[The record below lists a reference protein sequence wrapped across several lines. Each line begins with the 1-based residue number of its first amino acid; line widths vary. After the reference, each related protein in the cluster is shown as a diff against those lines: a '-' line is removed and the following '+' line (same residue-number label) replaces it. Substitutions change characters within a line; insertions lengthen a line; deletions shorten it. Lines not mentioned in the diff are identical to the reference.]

1 MRLYPTFCILFFL
14 CCTVRGAF
22 AQKNGISGYGYSEI
36 LYVNGIISND
46 VYLGAGGG
54 IVINDNFQF
63 GAFLRA
69 LNKPYKYDNFGGSTP
84 TPGVNGHP
92 FSRNEDAISS
102 IASNTETGIN
112 VGFNIMPDKPVQI
125 TFNGMLGVNIVSFSE
140 ISVVSDPNRPTRFSD
155 DLYTMFGA
163 NSSFEVN
170 LQFKVGG
177 FLKIGGKGG
186 YHVAVINGNTR
197 NGRLLK
203 VPGMFSGPYI
213 GASLVF
219 GSF

>member
-1 MRLYPTFCILFFL
+1 MRFLFLLIFL
-14 CCTVRGAF
+14 CSLSVAL
-22 AQKNGISGYGYSEI
+22 AQKNGISGYGHSEI
-36 LYVNGIISND
+36 IYVRGALSND

-54 IVINDNFQF
+54 IVVNDNFQF

-69 LNKPYKYDNFGGSTP
+69 LNKPYKYEDFSGSFGRP
-84 TPGVNGHP
+84 RPGHP
-92 FSRNEDAISS
+92 FSNNEFAISS

-112 VGFNIMPDKPVQI
+112 IGFNIMPDKPVQI

-140 ISVVSDPNRPTRFSD
+140 ITYIENPARPNDPDFIDN
-155 DLYTMFGA
+155 LYTMFGA
-163 NSSFEVN
+163 NSSLEVN

-177 FLKIGGKGG
+177 FLKMGAKGG
-186 YHVAVINGNTR
+186 YHLAMINGNTR
-197 NGRLLK
+197 NGLLLK
-203 VPGMFSGPYI
+203 VPTMFSGPYI

>member
-1 MRLYPTFCILFFL
+1 MRFFYL
-14 CCTVRGAF
+14 LALLGMTVGAF
-22 AQKNGISGYGYSEI
+22 AQKNGISGYGHSEI
-36 LYVNGIISND
+36 IYMRGALSND

-69 LNKPYKYDNFGGSTP
+69 LNKPYKYEDFGGSFGRP
-84 TPGVNGHP
+84 RVDHP
-92 FSRNEDAISS
+92 FSNNAFAISS

-112 VGFNIMPDKPVQI
+112 VGFNIMPDKPLQI
-125 TFNGMLGVNIVSFSE
+125 TFNGMVGVYIVSFSE
-140 ISVVSDPNRPTRFSD
+140 ITVIENPARPNDPDFIDN
-155 DLYTMFGA
+155 LYTMFGA
-163 NSSFEVN
+163 NSSLEVN

-177 FLKIGGKGG
+177 FLKMGAKGG
-186 YHVAVINGNTR
+186 YHLAVINGNTR
-197 NGRLLK
+197 DGRLLK
-203 VPGMFSGPYI
+203 LPTMFSGPYI